1 MAPWGSRPSCA
12 GSFATLISGLV
23 VCSGADGSGRSL
35 RRLMNYDN
43 AAPEGESLLQY
54 LQDCADAELGRYERR
69 RWREASDCQR
79 LRSYIPLLRC
89 PGISLSDTVLVSIS

>member
-43 AAPEGESLLQY
+43 VAPEGGSLLQY
-54 LQDCADAELGRYERR
+54 LQDCADTELGRYERR
-69 RWREASDCQR
+69 RWREASDHQ
-79 LRSYIPLLRC
+79 RSYIPLLSC
-89 PGISLSDTVLVSIS
+89 PVISFSDTVLVIS